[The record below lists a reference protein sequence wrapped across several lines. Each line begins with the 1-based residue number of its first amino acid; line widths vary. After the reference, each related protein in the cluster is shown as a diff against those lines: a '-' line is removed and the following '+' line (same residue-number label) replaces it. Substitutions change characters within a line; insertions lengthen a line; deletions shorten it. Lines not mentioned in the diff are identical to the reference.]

1 MSNGGDGRDF
11 MSGGR
16 DDDTQNGGGGV
27 DKIFAN
33 HGRDVSY
40 GGNGHDVLWALSR
53 KDVTAIGDTE
63 GDELSGGE
71 GRDRFQVRD
80 GEVDVVHCGAGRDT
94 RHRRPVRPGR
104 RRLRARVSAPRRHV
118 AREQVEDGEENS
130 DARSPLGATQASG

>member
-1 MSNGGDGRDF
+1 MSNGGNGRDF

-16 DDDTQNGGGGV
+16 DDDTQNGGDGS

-33 HGRDVSY
+33 HGRDVSD

-71 GRDRFQVRD
+71 GRDRFMVRD
-80 GEVDVVHCGAGRDT
+80 GEVDVIHCGAGIDRVIADQYDQVDADCEQVDRRDIT
-94 RHRRPVRPGR
+94 S
-104 RRLRARVSAPRRHV
+104 L
-118 AREQVEDGEENS
+118 EQVEDGEENRTEEPS
-130 DARSPLGATQASG
+130 EDNDEG